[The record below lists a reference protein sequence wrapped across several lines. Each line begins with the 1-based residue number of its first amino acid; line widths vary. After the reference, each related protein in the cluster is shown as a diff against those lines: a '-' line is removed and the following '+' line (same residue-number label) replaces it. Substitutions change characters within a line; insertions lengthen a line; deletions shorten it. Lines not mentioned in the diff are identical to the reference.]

1 MSAQPSRTIVQH
13 DFNPELPPVIDLTSQ
28 AKLVVKPNATDA
40 GPEAFEFVTEKFVE
54 FESLKANDIDI
65 QSLFYDQQW
74 GNYFEM
80 LNGFVFYDIVKY
92 FWHKATIFDEINAEE
107 EVKQMVA
114 QDNTLKGKS
123 RVQLGLRPFKGKE
136 IRSNIMGINVLI
148 TKSPAAL
155 QSLRAVPNLLLLSI
169 IQD

>member
-1 MSAQPSRTIVQH
+1 
-13 DFNPELPPVIDLTSQ
+13 
-28 AKLVVKPNATDA
+28 
-40 GPEAFEFVTEKFVE
+40 
-54 FESLKANDIDI
+54 
-65 QSLFYDQQW
+65 
-74 GNYFEM
+74 M

-148 TKSPAAL
+148 TKSPSAL